1 MRFKSTHKVIG
12 AIDTFAETVVKNE
25 PMLFSATINYAR
37 GMGGRITKQFVDR
50 LPVVVGRNYLIDS
63 RVHMLMPG
71 WYPCIPGWHL
81 DDIPRTRADGQPDH
95 EHPAYESE
103 NIMAIVGDASR
114 TEFIEGQLDLK
125 ETPLYEGAV
134 YGKWNAEINRILA
147 RQNNTVYTTA
157 VVPSTIVHFG
167 YGAFHRGVPATKN
180 GWRFFIRANY
190 NTARKA
196 MNEIRKQTQ
205 VYLPIPEV
213 GW

>member
-1 MRFKSTHKVIG
+1 MRFKSTHKVISG
-12 AIDTFAETVVKNE
+12 LSRFTETQIKNE
-25 PMLFSATINYAR
+25 PMLFSADISYALAK
-37 GMGGRITKQFVDR
+37 GGPITTEFIER
-50 LPVVVGRNYLIDS
+50 LPCVPGRSYLIDS
-63 RVHMLMPG
+63 RVHMLMLG

-125 ETPLYEGAV
+125 DVPLYEGAV
-134 YGKWNAEINRILA
+134 YGRWNAEINKILA
-147 RQNNTVYTTA
+147 RGNNTIHVRP

-190 NTARKA
+190 NTARKP